1 MLPIRWDPFRDFG
14 SLQREL
20 DSLLRETFGGALT
33 EKGEAMT
40 TLSPAVN
47 TFIKDDVFHLQAE
60 LPGVSKDDL
69 DISIDENVLTIKGE
83 RKETKEKEERDYLV
97 KESRYGSFV
106 RRMTLPD
113 GINSDKVHAVCEEGV
128 LEITMPIE
136 KKASTS
142 RKVLVEGKEGKKER
156 KIH

>member
-14 SLQREL
+14 TMHREF
-20 DSLLRETFGGALT
+20 DDLLRQVFGGALT
-33 EKGEAMT
+33 ETGTAGN
-40 TLSPAVN
+40 TLTPVVN
-47 TFIKDDVFHLQAE
+47 TFVKENVYHLQAE
-60 LPGVSKDDL
+60 LPGVAKDDL
-69 DISIDENVLTIKGE
+69 DISIEENMLILKGE
-83 RKETKEKEERDYLV
+83 RKEVTEKKEADYIL

-113 GINSDKVHAVCEEGV
+113 GVDTEKVHATCKDGI

-136 KKASTS
+136 QKAPTA
-142 RKVLVEGKEGKKER
+142 RKVMVEGEPAKAR